1 MGKKATEELE
11 ITADELQNY
20 LHAKHSIYMDYA
32 DATYYI
38 TDAND
43 KYWRVQDTAQL
54 NEKGHYVDVSELIP
68 VLSEFL
74 AAPTVGEASIMEVFP
89 EATFYA
95 SFKPEDEATA

>member
-20 LHAKHSIYMDYA
+20 LHAKHSVYMDYK
-32 DATYYI
+32 DASYYI

-43 KYWRVQDTAQL
+43 RYWRVQDTAQL

-68 VLSEFL
+68 TLSEFL
-74 AAPTVGEASIMEVFP
+74 AAPVIGEASIEDVFP

-95 SFKPEDEATA
+95 SEKVEEAE